1 MSQKQR
7 RKNNETS
14 TNFIRLLISFSG
26 SSFADVLMK
35 WERKPLPIALQVEKE
50 RIIFVDKNVKVGY
63 PAELDG
69 KLRIQSTGGAVY
81 LKALETFPSTRIEF
95 RDVSTG
101 EIFLFDIVSATKVAN
116 PEESIRMVFDSAVE
130 KQSFQRIEMMNLI
143 YL

>member
-1 MSQKQR
+1 MGKKTLAYCIASGKR
-7 RKNNETS
+7 
-14 TNFIRLLISFSG
+14 TNH
-26 SSFADVLMK
+26 
-35 WERKPLPIALQVEKE
+35 
-50 RIIFVDKNVKVGY
+50 FVDKNVKVGY